1 MKLTFFTNYLNHHQ
15 LPFCLEMRRLL
26 GADFCF
32 VATTPFNQSRLQH
45 GYQDMNKQYDF
56 VLRSYED
63 ANQEQMA
70 MVLAK
75 ESDVILF
82 GGAPEKFLYHRM
94 RTNPKGLT
102 IRYSERLYK
111 ENAGRIRYQD
121 PMFWWTWGINH
132 LLRRKNYY
140 LLAASAYTPYDYVR
154 SGFYR
159 ERILKWGYFPA
170 QSQCSLEA
178 LKEKKGEVLRLIWV
192 GRMIDWK
199 HPEMAIEVAR
209 MLRDENVSFELVM
222 VGTGPLE
229 EQIRQQ
235 IMQCGL
241 QAEVTCLGSLPTQ
254 QVREEM
260 EKSHIHLFTSDYN
273 EGWGAVLNES
283 MASACVPVCTI
294 SVGAAPFLVRH
305 EENGYLCNAND
316 AVQMCRWVKA
326 LSQDRI
332 QLETMQKAAYR
343 QIQEQWNPTA
353 AAERL
358 LAFCDGWL
366 HDETVSVPEAG
377 PCSRAAFVAQEDM
390 YRYYVEGKKN
400 GTFC

>member
-1 MKLTFFTNYLNHHQ
+1 MKLTFFSNYLNHHQ
-15 LPFCLEMRRLL
+15 LPFCLELRRKL
-26 GADFCF
+26 GENFRF

-63 ANQEQMA
+63 AVQQRTAVELAEQ
-70 MVLAK
+70 
-75 ESDVILF
+75 SDVILF

-94 RTNPKGLT
+94 MTNPKGLT

-111 ENAGRIRYQD
+111 ENAGRIRHQD
-121 PMFWWTWGINH
+121 LMFWWTWGINH

-140 LLAASAYTPYDYVR
+140 LLAASAYAPYDYGR
-154 SGFYR
+154 SGFR
-159 ERILKWGYFPA
+159 RNRILKWGYFPEKSRFT
-170 QSQCSLEA
+170 QEE
-178 LKEKKGEVLRLIWV
+178 LKAKRNEKLRLIWV

-199 HPEMAIEVAR
+199 HPEMAIEVAK
-209 MLRDENVSFELVM
+209 MLQKNAVSFTLVM

-229 EQIRQQ
+229 EQIRRQ
-235 IMQCGL
+235 IASYGL
-241 QAEVTCLGSLPTQ
+241 QTHVTCVGSLPAA

-260 EKSHIHLFTSDYN
+260 EKSHIHLFTRDYN
-273 EGWGAVLNES
+273 KGWGAVLNES

-294 SVGAAPFLVRH
+294 SVGAAPFLIRH
-305 EENGYLCNAND
+305 GENGYVCNVND
-316 AVQMCRWVKA
+316 APQMYSWVRE
-326 LSQDRI
+326 LSQNRLH
-332 QLETMQKAAYR
+332 LEEMQEAAYR
-343 QIQEQWNPTA
+343 QIREQWNPVA

-366 HDETVSVPEAG
+366 HDRTPCIPEDE
-377 PCSRAAFVAQEDM
+377 PCSRAAFVVQGDM
-390 YRYYVEGKKN
+390 YRHYVEEEKY